1 MGKHLLLLISII
13 IPYFASA
20 QAPKSSAQLTNSLTV
35 AKHFIQ
41 DLADLD
47 LALDIV
53 LSEQVIVKNPDQE
66 LYDYL
71 EASLQEIRLNLST
84 KKIEELQFKKYHE
97 LPQKEVRD
105 IDPEGLNVE
114 QMVFVYSKNR
124 LLTALYVEG
133 NKIRSFTLVSKGNE
147 MAHFVTY

>member
-20 QAPKSSAQLTNSLTV
+20 QAPQTSAQVTNSLTV